1 MATAPLLGR
10 KGPRVQEVNTAMWNL
25 LYYSSQEKC
34 THLQVI
40 LYFFLLKI
48 WIPLRFLLDKDHT
61 LCSGMELVTGVFYS
75 PHPWILLK
83 ISKFY
88 AQQNDKELLTR
99 KLFGALLI
107 LPFRDIPVLIK
118 LLKILPSSLQN
129 GRYTVSDRVESPK
142 HGFKLNNDFLN
153 AVSLNFLKT
162 EEQ

>member
-1 MATAPLLGR
+1 MATAPLLSTKAQEFR
-10 KGPRVQEVNTAMWNL
+10 KWIQPCCTSCSVPPRRNAPTCKS
-25 LYYSSQEKC
+25 YC
-34 THLQVI
+34 I
-40 LYFFLLKI
+40 LFFSE
-48 WIPLRFLLDKDHT
+48 FGYHY
-61 LCSGMELVTGVFYS
+61 VFYWTKITFFVLVWS
-75 PHPWILLK
+75 WWLELFTPPYPWILLK

-107 LPFRDIPVLIK
+107 LPFHDVPVLIK

-129 GRYTVSDRVESPK
+129 GRCTVSDQVESPK
-142 HGFKLNNDFLN
+142 HGFKLNNDFIN